1 MGETPVDLTLAVRR
15 TLEAD
20 FSEEA
25 LKQWFDPLR
34 LRENHREKELTIIW
48 PHRFFS
54 AWVPVEHV
62 RALEGAVQQI
72 DRSLQLV
79 YENGANSA
87 GGSELAAVRKKNPQ
101 QTPDLAVQDEPVA
114 AQATLFLNGED
125 FSLDNF
131 FSNTK
136 NAFPVKVL
144 REVITGELRW
154 NPLVLYGTPGTG
166 KSHLVKAVGNAFAA
180 KYGHRAVFCGNA
192 DDLAA
197 LKGSLTDQEL
207 LAELTQWQAVIVD
220 DMQRIS
226 TLNRLWDVLP
236 LIMDH
241 CCETNKPFM
250 CTVCLPPSQWNLLP
264 QRISARLEQGLVML
278 LHEADMDIR
287 LRFAQHHS
295 RLKRLTLSREQLL
308 ALAQQCTSL
317 RRLTGIIQR
326 LSALRDVLGQDVSAQ
341 DIESVLAHTADNAAV
356 TPQAVIRAVAA
367 RCGVRA
373 EDITGTKRQPKVT
386 RARQIAM
393 FLCRSLLGSSYPALG
408 RLFGGRDHSTVI
420 HSVKKIQLL
429 RENNTDMHTMINELS
444 LSCRQQQK

>member
-34 LRENHREKELTIIW
+34 LRKNHREKELTIIW
-48 PHRFFS
+48 PHRFF
-54 AWVPVEHV
+54 ADWMPVEHV
-62 RALEGAVQQI
+62 RALEGAVRQI
-72 DRSLQLV
+72 DKNFQLV
-79 YENGANSA
+79 YADGSTVSGLHTQDQGQNSRFPA
-87 GGSELAAVRKKNPQ
+87 QR
-101 QTPDLAVQDEPVA
+101 EPTS
-114 AQATLFLNGED
+114 AQSAIFLQGES
-125 FSLDNF
+125 FSLDNY

-136 NAFPVKVL
+136 NAFPLTVL

-154 NPLVLYGTPGTG
+154 NPLVLYGTTSTG
-166 KSHLVKAVGNAFAA
+166 KSHLVKAMGNALSA
-180 KYGHRAVFCGNA
+180 KYGHSAVFCGST
-192 DDLAA
+192 DDLVT
-197 LKGSLTDQEL
+197 LKASLTDQEL
-207 LAELTQWQAVIVD
+207 LVALTQWQAVLVD
-220 DMQRIS
+220 DMQRIP
-226 TLNRLWDVLP
+226 TLNRLWDVMP

-241 CCETNKPFM
+241 CCETNKPFL
-250 CTVCLPPSQWNLLP
+250 CTICLPPSQWNLLP

-287 LRFAQHHS
+287 LRFAQQHS
-295 RLKRLTLSREQLL
+295 RLKRLSLSREQLL
-308 ALAQQCTSL
+308 TLAQQCTSL

-326 LSALRDVLGQDVSAQ
+326 LSALRDLLNHDISTQ
-341 DIESVLAHTADNAAV
+341 DIEGVLAHTADNATV
-356 TPQAVIRAVAA
+356 TPQVVIRVVAA
-367 RCGVRA
+367 KCGVRA
-373 EDITGTKRQPKVT
+373 EDITGAKRQPKVT

-393 FLCRSLLGSSYPALG
+393 FLCRSLLGASYPALG

-429 RENNTDMHTMINELS
+429 RETNTDMHTMINELS